1 MNKHILTYV
10 EKVNESIGIGSVLL
24 IKGKPTA
31 NGRYLYVTI
40 IKGYAEIKPGIK
52 MVFIGDQV
60 YRVVHKGG
68 TKFSGK
74 KIDYRGEDGLKGVF
88 NMKNPGKPSVVLNH
102 NKTPFHWITLNHTD
116 IGSAL
121 RDIGPRLFSH
131 ELILESSDNTN
142 EIENWVVREFFKLST
157 GQDTAMIIKKI
168 NKDQFKYFEEEVMQG
183 IMENGTGY
191 YGGEFEMTYA
201 LLINKIP
208 KEYREYLDSINAI
221 EYDDPMD
228 LGISSSALDILDMSI
243 EVGAIFWFEFEA
255 EAQGNYSSSPGSWDE
270 PPSEDSE
277 ITEVEL
283 TIDPASF
290 SIYDDTVTLT
300 DSTQSEFK
308 KFANFIVDE
317 DPGEFVYRMRR
328 IAGLATDRRETS
340 EEYTKHILQEYTKA
354 NAVTALFKIKT
365 EGELTPELKER
376 WAKVFTFDVSELDRL
391 AKPII
396 DEWKSLI
403 EKYEAME
410 NVDPNDESV
419 KADNLRTD
427 VLSEELSKIIKP
439 RMYSHKLSK
448 SNLDYIYRFNE
459 NGYIE
464 SLNYVKGLFDNILS
478 LVKKLEVDRLN
489 LKQFLLKN
497 PNDDNDHRNRQRHF
511 INILINQ
518 EELI

>member
-1 MNKHILTYV
+1 
-10 EKVNESIGIGSVLL
+10 
-24 IKGKPTA
+24 
-31 NGRYLYVTI
+31 
-40 IKGYAEIKPGIK
+40 
-52 MVFIGDQV
+52 
-60 YRVVHKGG
+60 
-68 TKFSGK
+68 
-74 KIDYRGEDGLKGVF
+74 
-88 NMKNPGKPSVVLNH
+88 
-102 NKTPFHWITLNHTD
+102 
-116 IGSAL
+116 
-121 RDIGPRLFSH
+121 
-131 ELILESSDNTN
+131 
-142 EIENWVVREFFKLST
+142 
-157 GQDTAMIIKKI
+157 
-168 NKDQFKYFEEEVMQG
+168 
-183 IMENGTGY
+183 
-191 YGGEFEMTYA
+191 
-201 LLINKIP
+201 
-208 KEYREYLDSINAI
+208 
-221 EYDDPMD
+221 
-228 LGISSSALDILDMSI
+228 
-243 EVGAIFWFEFEA
+243 
-255 EAQGNYSSSPGSWDE
+255 
-270 PPSEDSE
+270 
-277 ITEVEL
+277 
-283 TIDPASF
+283 
-290 SIYDDTVTLT
+290 
-300 DSTQSEFK
+300 
-308 KFANFIVDE
+308 
-317 DPGEFVYRMRR
+317 MRR